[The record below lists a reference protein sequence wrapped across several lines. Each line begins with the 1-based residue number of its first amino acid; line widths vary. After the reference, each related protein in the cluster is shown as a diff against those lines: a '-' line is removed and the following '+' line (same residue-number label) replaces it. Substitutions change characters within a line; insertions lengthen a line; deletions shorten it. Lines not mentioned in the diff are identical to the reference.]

1 MNTGMNS
8 TVLEDRRAGARAGAR
23 TEPGAGRAIRIGLP
37 KGHMQGGVFEL
48 LADAGIDV
56 RVGSRNYRPVLSWP
70 GFEAKLLK
78 PQNVVRMLHAGS
90 RDVGFA
96 GADWVAE
103 LGADLVELL
112 DTGLDPVR
120 VVAAAPEALLDGG
133 ALPEGRRLVVATEYV
148 RVVERWARDQS
159 FEAVVVRSYGATEV
173 FPPEDADLIV
183 DNTATGATLRGNG
196 LIVADTLMLSST
208 RLYAN
213 PAALEDPARR
223 ARIDDLVLLLE
234 SVLEA
239 RRRVMLELNVAE
251 RDFERV
257 ISILPCMREPTV
269 SRLHGERAYAVRAA
283 VPRTALPALLLEVK
297 ARGGTDLVVS
307 EPQQI
312 VP

>member
-1 MNTGMNS
+1 M
-8 TVLEDRRAGARAGAR
+8 
-23 TEPGAGRAIRIGLP
+23 EPSAGRAIRIGLP
-37 KGHMQGGVFEL
+37 KGHMQGGVFAL

-78 PQNVVRMLHAGS
+78 PQNVVKMLHAGS

-133 ALPEGRRLVVATEYV
+133 SLPAGRRLVVATEYV
-148 RVVERWARDQS
+148 RVVERWSRDRP
-159 FEAVVVRSYGATEV
+159 FETVVVRSYGATEV

-196 LIVADTLMLSST
+196 LVVTDTLMLSST

-213 PAALEDPARR
+213 PAALDDLGGR
-223 ARIDDLVLLLE
+223 ARIDDLVLLLQ

-239 RRRVMLELNVAE
+239 RRRVMLELNVSQE
-251 RDFERV
+251 DFERV
-257 ISILPCMREPTV
+257 VSILPCMREPTV
-269 SRLHGERAYAVRAA
+269 SRLHGESGYAVRAA

>member
-1 MNTGMNS
+1 
-8 TVLEDRRAGARAGAR
+8 
-23 TEPGAGRAIRIGLP
+23 
-37 KGHMQGGVFEL
+37 MQGGVFQL

-56 RVGSRNYRPVLSWP
+56 RVGSRNYRPDLSWP

-78 PQNVVRMLHAGS
+78 PQNVVKMLHAGS
-90 RDVGFA
+90 RDIGFA

-120 VVAAAPEALLDGG
+120 VVAAAPAELLDRG
-133 ALPEGRRLVVATEYV
+133 ALPAGRRLVVATEYV
-148 RVVERWARDQS
+148 RVVERWASGQPFDA
-159 FEAVVVRSYGATEV
+159 AVVQSYGATEV

-196 LIVADTLMLSST
+196 LVVADTLMHSST

-213 PAALEDPARR
+213 PASLDHAPTR
-223 ARIDDLVLLLE
+223 ARIDDLVLLLR

-239 RRRVMLELNVAE
+239 RRRVMLELNVSAA
-251 RDFERV
+251 DFERV
-257 ISILPCMREPTV
+257 VSILPCMREPTV
-269 SRLHGERAYAVRAA
+269 SRLHGESGFAVRAA
-283 VPRTALPALLLEVK
+283 VPRKALPALLLAVK